1 LIATRRRAR
10 TEPASH
16 AAAESWI
23 AGDTDMAHDGN
34 DQAGLHDDDILVP
47 AFLRIAIAD
56 QLFQLMSRV

>member
-1 LIATRRRAR
+1 VSRAT
-10 TEPASH
+10 
-16 AAAESWI
+16 AESWI

-56 QLFQLMSRV
+56 QLFQFMSRV